1 MLGADRF
8 SARAFS
14 IDFALLLLYLLWLIF
29 RPFVG
34 PILWAG
40 LLAFMLFPVNA
51 VLRRRLRGRKG
62 AAALLL
68 TLAVLL
74 GVIVPMVFLGTLF
87 GKQAAELAQKVSAL
101 GARYQIAK
109 PMDLFRIPV
118 LDRAVRWIDAKTP
131 ITAPEV
137 QQWLVDASRTALDVA
152 VASSKA
158 LVLGALG
165 VFASLLLMLF
175 ILYFFFRDGDEM
187 ASEFLG
193 VLPVPAERKTR
204 LVDHLSSVTKAVV
217 YGSLLTSL
225 VQGALI
231 GLAFEVCGL
240 PSPVVFGVI
249 AAIASLLP
257 VGGTAFVWVPGA
269 IVLAAQG
276 RWVWAIVLA
285 AWGALIVG
293 SADNVLRPLL
303 ISGRAEIST
312 LPIFFGVLGGIGAFG
327 PIGMF
332 LGPVVLALALA
343 VVRFAN
349 DEPAKE
355 GDGPGRG
362 PDERQSKARAQQG

>member
-1 MLGADRF
+1 MASADRF

-14 IDFALLLLYLLWLIF
+14 IGFALLLLYLLWLIF

-87 GKQAAELAQKVSAL
+87 GKQVAELAGKVSAL
-101 GARYQIAK
+101 GARYQIEK

-131 ITAPEV
+131 ITAAEV
-137 QQWLVDASRTALDVA
+137 QQWLVDASRTVLGVA

-193 VLPVPAERKTR
+193 VLPVPAERKAR
-204 LVDHLSSVTKAVV
+204 LVEHLSSVTKAVV

-332 LGPVVLALALA
+332 LGPVMVALALA
-343 VVRFAN
+343 VVRFAS
-349 DEPAKE
+349 DK
-355 GDGPGRG
+355 
-362 PDERQSKARAQQG
+362 PDKNALETPRSTA